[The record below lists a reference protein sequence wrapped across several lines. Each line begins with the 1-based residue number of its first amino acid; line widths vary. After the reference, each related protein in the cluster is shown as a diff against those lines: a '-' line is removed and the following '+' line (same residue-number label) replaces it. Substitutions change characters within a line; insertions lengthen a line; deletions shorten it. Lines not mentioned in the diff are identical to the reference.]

1 MTQETIPF
9 PLSAQRGNAAIYVL
23 IVVALFAALSM
34 IVARQND
41 NSESSGLSE
50 EKLEIIANQ
59 VIAYPYQVKQA
70 IEMMTLSGVDASDLE
85 FMLPGE
91 AGFNAGSNIN
101 KVFHP
106 EGGGLIL
113 ARLPEEAIDQTST
126 DPEAGWYLGRF
137 NNIAWTPTADTE
149 IVLVAHQI
157 SQGVCQSINK
167 KINGSESIPAM
178 TDTIPNVL
186 IDDSRH
192 GGTNVAEFNA
202 TICPDC
208 ENLPSICV
216 SNGGQ
221 YGFYSIILSR

>member
-1 MTQETIPF
+1 MTQETMNF
-9 PLSAQRGNAAIYVL
+9 PSSPQRGNAAIYVL

-34 IVARQND
+34 ILSRQND
-41 NSESSGLSE
+41 NSESAGLSD
-50 EKLEIIANQ
+50 EKLEIVASQ
-59 VIAYPYQVKQA
+59 VISYPYQVKQA
-70 IEMMTLSGVDASDLE
+70 IEMMVLSGVDASDLE

-91 AGFNAGSNIN
+91 AGYNAGSNIA

-113 ARLPEEAIDQTST
+113 ARLPEEAVSQTST

-137 NNIAWTPTADTE
+137 NNVEWTPTSAAD
-149 IVLVAHQI
+149 VMLVADQI
-157 SQGVCQSINK
+157 SEAVCQSINRK
-167 KINGSESIPAM
+167 LTGSDDIPAM

-192 GGTNVAEFNA
+192 GGSNVAEFDA

-221 YGFYSIILSR
+221 YGFYSLIVSR

>member
-34 IVARQND
+34 IVARQHD
-41 NSESSGLSE
+41 NSESNGLSK
-50 EKLEIIANQ
+50 EKLEIVANQ

-70 IEMMTLSGVDASDLE
+70 VEMMTMSGTDPSDLL
-85 FMLPGE
+85 FILPGE
-91 AGFNAGSNIN
+91 PGFSAGSPVA

-113 ARLPEEAIDQTST
+113 ARLPDEAIAQTST
-126 DPEAGWYLGRF
+126 DPVAGWYLGQF
-137 NNIAWTPTADTE
+137 NNVAWTPTVKPD
-149 IVLVAHQI
+149 VMLVAHQI
-157 SQGVCQSINK
+157 SQDVCKSINK
-167 KINGSESIPAM
+167 ELTGSDAIPAM
-178 TDTIPNVL
+178 TDTIPDVL

-192 GGTNVAEFNA
+192 GGTNVAEFDA
-202 TICPDC
+202 SICPDC
-208 ENLPSICV
+208 ENLPAICV